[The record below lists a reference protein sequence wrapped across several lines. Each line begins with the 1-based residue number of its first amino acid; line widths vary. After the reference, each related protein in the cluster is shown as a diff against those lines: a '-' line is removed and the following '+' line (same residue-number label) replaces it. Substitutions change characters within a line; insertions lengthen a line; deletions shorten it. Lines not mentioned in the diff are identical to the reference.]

1 MKRVLIVAGLLLAV
15 IVVPSMVLAA
25 MTFGGIAPLVD
36 GTELPGGARL
46 VKDGYVAIAVIPA
59 GEGAVALVDC
69 GNDPNGV
76 ALFDELKRRGLRPDA
91 VKTIFLSHGHPDH
104 VAGCHLFPNADV
116 LVLPGDIPLAEGTG
130 RSKGPVP
137 SRFDTPVEKRAKIS
151 RPLADAETVTT
162 GALSVK
168 VYAMPGHTAGS
179 AAFLANEVLYLGD
192 NAAGGSDGKLVP
204 APWVFSD
211 DTSENRRSLVALA
224 ARLKSE
230 GVTVKKLVFAH
241 SAPFDGADALFAF
254 EAKE

>member
-1 MKRVLIVAGLLLAV
+1 MKRVLIVGGLLVAFIV
-15 IVVPSMVLAA
+15 IPSMVLAA

-59 GEGAVALVDC
+59 GEGEVALVDC

-76 ALFDELKRRGLRPDA
+76 ALLAELERRGLSPAA

-104 VAGCHLFPNADV
+104 VAGCHLFPDARV
-116 LVLPGDIPLAEGTG
+116 LVLPADIPLAEGTG
-130 RSKGPVP
+130 RSRGPVP
-137 SRFDTPVEKRAKIS
+137 ARFDTPPEKRAKIS
-151 RPLADAETVTT
+151 RPLTGGETVAA

-168 VYAMPGHTAGS
+168 VYAVPGHTAGS
-179 AAFLANEVLYLGD
+179 AAYLADEVLYLGD
-192 NAAGGSDGKLVP
+192 NAAGGSDGRLVP

-211 DTSENRRSLVALA
+211 DTKENRRSLVALA

-241 SAPFDGADALFAF
+241 SAPFDGAEALFSF